1 VSWQRVRGHDALVK
15 SFGDMLQRGRLGHA
29 YLFVGPSGVGKKLFA
44 TEFAKALVCE
54 RAGGKFDACD
64 QCPACS
70 QVAAGTHPDVI
81 FAARPEDKNDFPI
94 DDIREVT
101 KKLYL
106 KAARGGYKVA
116 IIDDADDF
124 NDASANCF
132 LKTLEEPPPKS
143 VLILLATD
151 PERQLS
157 TIVSRCQIVRFA
169 PLPPNLVTDLLVEQG
184 IDGEKAA
191 RLAGMST
198 GSLGLARD
206 LAEDDLWKFRA
217 ELNSQLAEP
226 RIDAVGLGRKWM
238 AFVEEAGKES
248 GQQRRRAALILKLL
262 VDLLDRALRASAGV
276 IENKDS
282 EEQRAV
288 KALAERLGTERLLKL
303 IDRTLEADRQIDRKV
318 QLVLIVEALADAFA
332 T

>member
-1 VSWQRVRGHDALVK
+1 VSWQRVRGHDGLII
-15 SFGDMLQRGRLGHA
+15 SFGEMLKRGRLGHA

-70 QVAAGTHPDVI
+70 QVDAGTHPDVI
-81 FAARPEDKNDFPI
+81 FAARPEDKNEFPI
-94 DDIREVT
+94 DDIRSVT
-101 KKLYL
+101 EKLYL
-106 KAARGGYKVA
+106 KASRGGYKVA
-116 IIDDADDF
+116 VIDDADDF

-143 VLILLATD
+143 ILILLATD
-151 PERQLS
+151 SERQLS
-157 TIVSRCQIVRFA
+157 TIVSRCQVVRFA
-169 PLPPNLVTDLLVEQG
+169 PLAPNLVSDLLVEQG
-184 IDGEKAA
+184 IDREKAD
-191 RLAGMST
+191 RLAGMSA

-206 LAEDDLWKFRA
+206 LAEDDLWKFRS
-217 ELNSQLAEP
+217 ELNLQLAAP

-248 GQQRRRAALILKLL
+248 GQQRRRAALILKLI
-262 VDLLDRALRASAGV
+262 VDLLGRALRVSAGAV
-276 IENKDS
+276 DTLGGED
-282 EEQRAV
+282 QPAV
-288 KALAERLGTERLLKL
+288 KALGERLGTERLLKL
-303 IDRTLEADRQIDRKV
+303 IDRTLEADMQIDRKV

-332 T
+332 G